1 MAILIA
7 TGSSIQLPLGTVQV
21 HSVRMRRKIDPEYRR
36 LFLNNSGPEYRY
48 TNIPSVLYS
57 FDSATSILTIRKDY
71 DEVEINY
78 TPPLNTEALKKIVP
92 ITKANTAAKNTR
104 FFDTNRTYI
113 LESQQQNKISNEG
126 TVVGNFNETNGVKSL
141 TPFAKEGELITK
153 RIMPVKLTG
162 AAGDG
167 RLLVSTTNAS
177 ELTSIFGVAPAA
189 NGTLKKIVTSGA
201 PQSLLK
207 QMQKNFAGLSPQKIR
222 TYASNVSANPS
233 LTINSLKPEN
243 NPSTV
248 SVQTASKI
256 YKEKLK
262 LKLNNGG
269 FNLDPFGAFSG
280 LARSKQNLAGQFIGT
295 LLNKVGSVFGSILNG
310 LKIFDN
316 PSPSITSAFGGNVK
330 DLIEQGGS
338 QTNLSTYMSKGNT
351 VNVSAPT
358 ISYVLQNQNAFQG
371 YATPASYEF
380 TFVNSTEEL
389 ISEFSS
395 SRRGPNSTEEDAIGG
410 LFVHETFKFTGP
422 PEKANARAM
431 NEGVKKVQ
439 LKILTKEIQET
450 NTAADDKTPAETAL
464 DRISNRPNDY
474 GLNSHY
480 LILTD
485 GSLQRGR
492 PIDKTR
498 TPSAY
503 PRFNK
508 TGLQLTFVSGGKK
521 PNAKMFE
528 TYDRFLK
535 AWFAVFPD
543 CGVYATSEVS
553 NDVQN
558 TFDVRQTV
566 KSKFRFVYRY
576 DDLSELDEFPTKV
589 ERAITRPTKIAT
601 TSSTINKP
609 IPLSEANQNI
619 NDLLESNRINNDA
632 NSLMKKAGGALAL
645 LNGESRNAAAAKFGA
660 ENLPKNDVK
669 AQFDKDYKTFQ
680 AGMKQRNKEINNI
693 VNKLNT
699 NNTTVKTF
707 GNELNKNR
715 SR

>member
-57 FDSATSILTIRKDY
+57 LDSATSILTIRKDY

-78 TPPLNTEALKKIVP
+78 TPPLDTEALKKIVP
-92 ITKANTAAKNTR
+92 ITKANTAAKNNR

-351 VNVSAPT
+351 VNVSAPK

-450 NTAADDKTPAETAL
+450 NTAADDKHQLKLHSIEYQL
-464 DRISNRPNDY
+464 DQMIMD
-474 GLNSHY
+474 
-480 LILTD
+480 
-485 GSLQRGR
+485 
-492 PIDKTR
+492 
-498 TPSAY
+498 
-503 PRFNK
+503 
-508 TGLQLTFVSGGKK
+508 
-521 PNAKMFE
+521 
-528 TYDRFLK
+528 
-535 AWFAVFPD
+535 
-543 CGVYATSEVS
+543 
-553 NDVQN
+553 
-558 TFDVRQTV
+558 
-566 KSKFRFVYRY
+566 
-576 DDLSELDEFPTKV
+576 
-589 ERAITRPTKIAT
+589 
-601 TSSTINKP
+601 
-609 IPLSEANQNI
+609 
-619 NDLLESNRINNDA
+619 
-632 NSLMKKAGGALAL
+632 
-645 LNGESRNAAAAKFGA
+645 
-660 ENLPKNDVK
+660 
-669 AQFDKDYKTFQ
+669 
-680 AGMKQRNKEINNI
+680 
-693 VNKLNT
+693 
-699 NNTTVKTF
+699 
-707 GNELNKNR
+707 
-715 SR
+715 